1 MDERADADRGD
12 ELSEPHRAAPAGRG
26 GSRVDRLDVVDVRGL
41 RTRIEHEIE
50 DALLIFELDRM
61 IYEIEVDA
69 QRRWLRTLQRFE
81 AYCAERDRRSGGP
94 GTPPVR

>member
-1 MDERADADRGD
+1 MDRGD
-12 ELSEPHRAAPAGRG
+12 DLSGRIEPHLPEAAGR
-26 GSRVDRLDVVDVRGL
+26 SVDRLDVVDVRGL
-41 RTRIEHEIE
+41 RTRIDHAVE

-81 AYCAERDRRSGGP
+81 AYCAERDRRSGEP